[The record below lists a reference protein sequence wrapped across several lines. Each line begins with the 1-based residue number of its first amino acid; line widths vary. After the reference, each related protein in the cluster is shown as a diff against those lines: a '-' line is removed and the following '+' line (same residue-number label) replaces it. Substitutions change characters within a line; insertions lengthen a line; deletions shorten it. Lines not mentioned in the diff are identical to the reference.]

1 MSGWAAN
8 VARPVNA
15 GFDGGNAAPSD
26 PDTAASTEAGG
37 PGTTGSGTRASPFR
51 EKERHQMRYM
61 AAAFAAGLL
70 LLAGCA
76 GSGPPQLPAARALAT
91 AMGCT
96 VLAGAGS
103 QFDSLDVRQ
112 DVLLGGT
119 APGCTGELY
128 TFPSAGAK
136 ARWLRQAAASANT
149 SVPAVYPWFVVGGL
163 WAVNLTGATDVAAVA
178 GELHGKQVTF

>member
-1 MSGWAAN
+1 M
-8 VARPVNA
+8 RY
-15 GFDGGNAAPSD
+15 
-26 PDTAASTEAGG
+26 TAAGL
-37 PGTTGSGTRASPFR
+37 
-51 EKERHQMRYM
+51 
-61 AAAFAAGLL
+61 AAGLL
-70 LLAGCA
+70 LLAACSA
-76 GSGPPQLPAARALAT
+76 SSTAQPPPARVLAAR
-91 AMGCT
+91 MGCT
-96 VLAGAGS
+96 VLAGGGS

-163 WAVNLTGATDVAAVA
+163 WAVNLTNATDVAAVA

>member
-76 GSGPPQLPAARALAT
+76 GS
-91 AMGCT
+91 
-96 VLAGAGS
+96 

-163 WAVNLTGATDVAAVA
+163 WAVNLTNATDVAAVA